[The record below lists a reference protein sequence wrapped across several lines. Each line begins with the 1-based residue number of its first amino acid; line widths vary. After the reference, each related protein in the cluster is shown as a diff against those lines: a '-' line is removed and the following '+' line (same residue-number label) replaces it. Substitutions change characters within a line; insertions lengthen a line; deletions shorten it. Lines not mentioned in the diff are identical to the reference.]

1 METEKKYVTVKAKI
15 SDAKVTEPK
24 EEDMEILESY
34 LEYDLKPMYVG
45 PTKIKFLNAQKP
57 KFYLETYKRK
67 NPIVKMWL
75 LRKNNE
81 FNYITKRFIEQAYA
95 MDIHLDFLVMD
106 DFEMVL
112 TQEGENQ
119 LNYQGKQLTFQD
131 LPQVCIP
138 RFGATIDYF
147 SLTILR
153 QLEQFGVKMMND
165 VKSLEIAKDKL
176 TTMQV
181 FSNSKL
187 PIPKTVYAKFPL
199 DVSLISKTFVDFPI
213 ILKLAS
219 SSQGNGVMQIYN
231 EDNLKDVSSN
241 VLND

>member
-1 METEKKYVTVKAKI
+1 
-15 SDAKVTEPK
+15 
-24 EEDMEILESY
+24 
-34 LEYDLKPMYVG
+34 
-45 PTKIKFLNAQKP
+45 
-57 KFYLETYKRK
+57 
-67 NPIVKMWL
+67 
-75 LRKNNE
+75 
-81 FNYITKRFIEQAYA
+81 
-95 MDIHLDFLVMD
+95 
-106 DFEMVL
+106 
-112 TQEGENQ
+112 
-119 LNYQGKQLTFQD
+119 
-131 LPQVCIP
+131 
-138 RFGATIDYF
+138 
-147 SLTILR
+147 
-153 QLEQFGVKMMND
+153 
-165 VKSLEIAKDKL
+165 L